1 MVIIGLDKG
10 GALYFLVRPFPK
22 QLPIRHLVILIGL
35 KLMVIPLLFWG
46 YFHYFSSNAMMPI
59 SVLEAGMPI
68 AITPFILA
76 ELYPMERE
84 LIAFGVVISSV
95 LSMLTL
101 SGLMILV
108 GVV

>member
-1 MVIIGLDKG
+1 
-10 GALYFLVRPFPK
+10 
-22 QLPIRHLVILIGL
+22 
-35 KLMVIPLLFWG
+35 
-46 YFHYFSSNAMMPI
+46 MMPI
-59 SVLEAGMPI
+59 SVLEARMPI

>member
-1 MVIIGLDKG
+1 MISLGI
-10 GALYFLVRPFPK
+10 FLVRPFPK